1 MADHSSNQTRSS
13 TTHTVDNS
21 NKILV
26 ALDGSERSMK
36 TVEYLYDFEPFR
48 KKEIVLYHIFS
59 DVPESYWD
67 MGKTAFSHESAAQ
80 IRGWGLQRR
89 AVMDE
94 FMERA
99 KSMLITAG
107 YKPESIT
114 INIQDRKMGIARDII
129 AEASRGYFALLIRRR
144 GYGALLH
151 MIMGSTTTKIV
162 EKLYLTPVLL
172 AGLNKICGS
181 MLIGIDGS
189 EGAEQAVEF
198 AARAL
203 SNSNYR
209 VVLCTV
215 LRDFDIYT
223 GDRNQKDVS
232 DCVNCVFDDV
242 ETAMRRASEILQ
254 SSGIKPSNIERKVIT
269 GVGTRAGALAK
280 AAVEERCD
288 TIVLGR
294 RGLSNVNDFNIGRVS
309 WKVIHAAREMSV
321 WII

>member
-1 MADHSSNQTRSS
+1 MTDNNGNQTEDS
-13 TTHTVDNS
+13 TSKKVDNS

-48 KKEIVLYHIFS
+48 NKEIVLYHIFS
-59 DVPESYWD
+59 DLPESYWD
-67 MGKTAFSHESAAQ
+67 MGKMQFSHNSAAQ
-80 IRGWGLQRR
+80 MKGWGVQRR
-89 AVMDE
+89 VTMEE

-99 KSMLITAG
+99 KSMLISAD

-114 INIQDRKMGIARDII
+114 INIQERKKGVARDII

-162 EKLYLTPVLL
+162 EKLYLTPVIL
-172 AGLNKICGS
+172 AGLNKIRHS
-181 MLIGIDGS
+181 MLIGLDGS
-189 EGAEQAVEF
+189 EGSEQAVEF
-198 AARAL
+198 TAKAVA
-203 SNSNYR
+203 NSNCR
-209 VVLCTV
+209 IVLCTV

-223 GDRNQKDVS
+223 GDRHQKDVS
-232 DCVNCVFDDV
+232 DSVDCVFDEV
-242 ETAMRRASEILQ
+242 ETAMRRATEILQ
-254 SSGIKPSNIERKVIT
+254 KAGIKPSDIQRKIIT

-280 AAVEERCD
+280 AAEEEKCD
-288 TIVLGR
+288 TIILGR

-309 WKVIHAAREMSV
+309 WKVIHAAREMTV